1 MILFSNSASFT
12 LSLFTMFDADC
23 DSERLCLFTWVRF
36 RDENVGLDSSL
47 FLRLSSLR
55 LWKCVRA
62 LTSACS
68 AVFCPGFFARLISL
82 ISFWKVLSGAI
93 FALAEYCNDFG
104 HVRLFKCLSSLRIE
118 SSVLAIFA
126 SIDWWSTYFRLIPL
140 FSGCLWSGGLFSLV
154 LRAGGLGCDQW
165 RWIFVSIILFF
176 GVRWRTA
183 RRCSWGCVIDIPITR
198 CIWPEI

>member
-23 DSERLCLFTWVRF
+23 DSERLCVFTWVRF

-55 LWKCVRA
+55 LWKRVRA

-68 AVFCPGFFARLISL
+68 AVCLISL

-126 SIDWWSTYFRLIPL
+126 SIEWWSTYFRLIPL
-140 FSGCLWSGGLFSLV
+140 FSGCFWSRGLFSLV
-154 LRAGGLGCDQW
+154 LRAGGLGCDGGGEFSEASFCSSS
-165 RWIFVSIILFF
+165 IMCSSVSV
-176 GVRWRTA
+176 G
-183 RRCSWGCVIDIPITR
+183 GQ
-198 CIWPEI
+198 

>member
-23 DSERLCLFTWVRF
+23 DSERLCLFTWVRL
-36 RDENVGLDSSL
+36 REESVGVGSSL

-68 AVFCPGFFARLISL
+68 AVFCSLNILDFFLESTTGRNIRLSRVLQWFRTCPIVQM
-82 ISFWKVLSGAI
+82 SFQFGDRIFCFGNFCLLWLMVDIFSFNPSIFWLLLVWRVVLVGVTS
-93 FALAEYCNDFG
+93 
-104 HVRLFKCLSSLRIE
+104 
-118 SSVLAIFA
+118 
-126 SIDWWSTYFRLIPL
+126 WWS
-140 FSGCLWSGGLFSLV
+140 GL
-154 LRAGGLGCDQW
+154 RWW

-176 GVRWRTA
+176 GVRWRTV
-183 RRCSWGCVIDIPITR
+183 RRCSWCCVIDIPITR